1 METELEECLKKNKMA
16 LKSYRLKGTL
26 KKTKKKNNSIRDI
39 TKAGIGATIGVA
51 FISTL
56 AGIINK

>member
-1 METELEECLKKNKMA
+1 MLGRLVENLDKNKMA

-26 KKTKKKNNSIRDI
+26 KKGKKKNKPIGDI
-39 TKAGIGATIGVA
+39 VRAGTGAIIGVA

>member
-1 METELEECLKKNKMA
+1 MV

-26 KKTKKKNNSIRDI
+26 KKKKRKNKSISDI
-39 TKAGIGATIGVA
+39 TRAGIGATIGVA

-56 AGIINK
+56 TGIIN

>member
-1 METELEECLKKNKMA
+1 MV

-26 KKTKKKNNSIRDI
+26 KKKRKKNKSIGNI
-39 TKAGIGATIGVA
+39 VKAGVGATIGVA

-56 AGIINK
+56 SKIIN